1 MNCERSVAL
10 LFSGGKDSN
19 YAFHILEKEG
29 YEVCCLISVVPE
41 DRHSMLLHAV
51 NSIFVI
57 LQGEAIGKPLLLSV
71 ADRGDEEGILTTL
84 LEKAKEV
91 YGARYLASGGV
102 ASKYQKGRF
111 EDLAKDVGLMVI
123 SPLWMVDQEM
133 YIRDVVMSGIRAIIT
148 RVAALGLDEAALGRP
163 IDTATA
169 EEIIT
174 LSRRYMFN
182 PSFEGG
188 EAETFVID
196 APFYRKRIKILE
208 AVKRWYGDWG
218 ELQIMDAILEDKRC

>member
-1 MNCERSVAL
+1 MNGEGSVAL

-29 YEVCCLISVVPE
+29 YDVCCLISVVPE

-57 LQGEAIGKPLLLSV
+57 LQSEAMGRPLLLSV
-71 ADRGDEEGILTTL
+71 ADRGDEEEILTAL
-84 LEKAKEV
+84 LEEAKEM
-91 YGARYLASGGV
+91 YGASYLASGGV
-102 ASKYQKGRF
+102 ASRYQKGRF
-111 EDLAKDVGLMVI
+111 EDLAGNVGLKAI
-123 SPLWMVDQEM
+123 SPLWMVDQER
-133 YIRDVVMSGIRAIIT
+133 YIREVAMSGIRALIT
-148 RVAALGLDEAALGRP
+148 RVAALGLDEALLGRT
-163 IDTATA
+163 IDVAMA
-169 EEIIT
+169 EEVIA

-196 APFYRKRIKILE
+196 APFYRKRIKILK
-208 AVKRWYGDWG
+208 AMKMWYGDWG
-218 ELQIMDAILEDKRC
+218 ELQITDAILEGK